1 MRRLLMIL
9 VLSGYALGQAQ
20 TQAPWPCQQD
30 IHKSDPSVLF
40 IRVSDGVMNKL
51 ADTKVLPDVSDLKG
65 KDLDSVVVVQIL
77 VGTDGSV
84 RCFRIQ
90 EGDGSL
96 SRRSLDAAQK
106 WHYKPYILNGQPV
119 NVETRIRFKYA
130 GDKVEVVAPPRMA

>member
-1 MRRLLMIL
+1 VVLRLTI
-9 VLSGYALGQAQ
+9 VLTLCISALAQ
-20 TQAPWPCQQD
+20 NQNPWPCQQD
-30 IHKSDPSVLF
+30 INKSDPSALF
-40 IRVSDGVMNKL
+40 IRVSDGVTNKL

-65 KDLDSVVVVQIL
+65 KELDSVVVVQIL

-96 SRRSLDAAQK
+96 SQRSLDAARK

-130 GDKVEVVAPPRMA
+130 GDKVEVVVPPR